1 MRLPGWLGLGF
12 LTLAAGWVHAQTPS
26 PAPQT
31 TDAVGDD
38 VSAAARQ
45 WASGDL
51 AARNTLMALANAGR
65 ADAQEAVGEILMAGV
80 AGAPDRFTACG
91 YFAEAAKSRRDA
103 LHSLAVCTEMGVGGT
118 PNLTRA
124 AALYKEAADQGYAK
138 SMCALGNLY
147 VTGRGVPKDPVH
159 GASLCL
165 MGAQAGNADAQ
176 TDVGNLYL
184 QGVGVPRDLAKARSW
199 YEKAAE
205 SGQPNAEFTLG
216 IIYWNGAGVTADH
229 DKAAAFWRS
238 AYGHGR
244 VDAALPL
251 AAGAMARWN
260 AGHAQGD
267 TSALD
272 EAIGWYR
279 EAIKTAPEAKR
290 PEIQT
295 QLASALAMKD
305 AEAKRAQ

>member
-1 MRLPGWLGLGF
+1 MRLAGWLGLS
-12 LTLAAGWVHAQTPS
+12 LVILAAGWAQAQTAAS
-26 PAPQT
+26 QN

-38 VSAAARQ
+38 VSAAARR

-51 AARNTLMALANAGR
+51 TGRNTLMALANTGR

-80 AGAPDRFTACG
+80 AGPPDRYTACG
-91 YFAEAAKSRRDA
+91 YFAQAAKSRRDA
-103 LHSLAVCTEMGVGGT
+103 LHSLAVCTEIGVGGT

-124 AALYKEAADQGYAK
+124 AELYKQAADLGYAK

-165 MGAQAGNADAQ
+165 MGAEAGAADAQ

-184 QGVGVPRDLAKARSW
+184 QGVGVSRDLAKARIW
-199 YEKAAE
+199 YEKAAQ

-216 IIYWNGAGVTADH
+216 IIYWNGAGVSADH
-229 DKAAAFWRS
+229 DKAEALWRS
-238 AYGHGR
+238 AFGHGR

-251 AAGAMARWN
+251 AAGALARWK
-260 AGHAQGD
+260 AGHAKGD

-272 EAIGWYR
+272 EAIGWYG
-279 EAIKTAPEAKR
+279 EAMKAAPEANR
-290 PEIQT
+290 PEIQA
-295 QLASALAMKD
+295 QLASAVAMKD
-305 AEAKRAQ
+305 AEAKGAQ